1 MTFWQLMQMLR
12 GNLVVGLIW
21 LIACGIGWEAIDRLF
36 IKKDISKESK
46 IKWGIALAIVIW
58 FIITRQPI
66 FDKYWDNFWYWYNL
80 WDVGALAYQ
89 FKLEIFNK
97 SM

>member
-1 MTFWQLMQMLR
+1 MLR

-36 IKKDISKESK
+36 IKKGISKESK
-46 IKWGIALAIVIW
+46 IKWSIALAIVIW

-66 FDKYWDNFWYWYNL
+66 FDKYWYNL
-80 WDVGALAYQ
+80 WDVGALAY
-89 FKLEIFNK
+89 
-97 SM
+97 

>member
-1 MTFWQLMQMLR
+1 MTFWQLMWMLR

-46 IKWGIALAIVIW
+46 IKWGIALAIVI
-58 FIITRQPI
+58 
-66 FDKYWDNFWYWYNL
+66 
-80 WDVGALAYQ
+80 
-89 FKLEIFNK
+89 
-97 SM
+97 

>member
-1 MTFWQLMQMLR
+1 MLR

-66 FDKYWDNFWYWYNL
+66 FDKCWDNFWYWYNL